1 MGLNLYTKKEHI
13 LLRLNLKIEVKGI
26 SFNKYEF
33 EGIYNCEIA
42 KYHALRFFLRLNT
55 GFSLAIDHALQ
66 FFLNLIND
74 FFSSTNSI
82 LGERPYAES
91 GRTGANNNSQ

>member
-13 LLRLNLKIEVKGI
+13 LLRLNLKVEAKGI
-26 SFNKYEF
+26 SSNKYKF

-42 KYHALRFFLRLNT
+42 IYHALRLFLRLNT
-55 GFSLAIDHALQ
+55 DLSLAIDHALQ
-66 FFLNLIND
+66 SFLNLISD

-91 GRTGANNNSQ
+91 GITGANNNSQ